1 MKKTLLFLT
10 ILFFSINSF
19 TQTLSVTGDT
29 IKSTQD
35 PCFETSASLT
45 ITNNSTNA
53 LDIHCEKV
61 IIDTALGTQNYF
73 CWGEECYGP
82 SQYVSS
88 SFNNLNPGESD
99 NIDFGGY
106 YNAFCSNAPATIR
119 YCFYPVSNPGD
130 RTCID
135 ITYNGNLTSFSTLKS
150 NSFSIYPNPSNDIIN
165 ISLSKDEIK
174 EIIIFN
180 VFGEKITQKN
190 LIVES
195 NLKVDLSDYSN
206 GTYFIVAINNDLSK
220 TVKKFILQ

>member
-1 MKKTLLFLT
+1 M
-10 ILFFSINSF
+10 
-19 TQTLSVTGDT
+19 
-29 IKSTQD
+29 
-35 PCFETSASLT
+35 
-45 ITNNSTNA
+45 
-53 LDIHCEKV
+53 DIHCEKV

-135 ITYNGNLTSFSTLKS
+135 ITYNGNLTSFSSLKS
-150 NSFSIYPNPSNDIIN
+150 NSFSIFPNPSNEIIN

-174 EIIIFN
+174 EILIFN
-180 VFGEKITQKN
+180 AFGEKITQKN
-190 LIVES
+190 LIIES

-206 GTYFIVAINNDLSK
+206 GIYFIVAVNNDLSR

>member
-73 CWGEECYGP
+73 CWGEECYGR

-180 VFGEKITQKN
+180 VYGEKITQKN

>member
-119 YCFYPVSNPGD
+119 YCFYPVSNPAD

-135 ITYNGNLTSFSTLKS
+135 ITYNGNLTTFSTLKS

-180 VFGEKITQKN
+180 VYGEKITQKN

>member
-19 TQTLSVTGDT
+19 TQTLSVIGDT

-73 CWGEECYGP
+73 CWGVECYGP

-180 VFGEKITQKN
+180 VYGEKITQKN

>member
-88 SFNNLNPGESD
+88 SFNTLNPGESD

-106 YNAFCSNAPATIR
+106 YNAFCSNSPATIQ

-130 RTCID
+130 RTCIN
-135 ITYNGNLTSFSTLKS
+135 ITYNGNLTNISSLKS
-150 NSFSIYPNPSNDIIN
+150 NSFSVFPNPSNETIN
-165 ISLSKDEIK
+165 INLSKDEIK
-174 EIIIFN
+174 EILIFN
-180 VFGEKITQKN
+180 AFGEKITEKN
-190 LIVES
+190 LTVES
-195 NLKVDLSDYSN
+195 SLKVDLSDYSN
-206 GTYFIVAINNDLSK
+206 GTYFIVAINNDLSR

>member
-1 MKKTLLFLT
+1 MKKT
-10 ILFFSINSF
+10 ILFFTILLFSIDSF
-19 TQTLSVTGDT
+19 SQSLLVTGDT

-35 PCFETSASLT
+35 PCFETSAYLK
-45 ITNNSTNA
+45 ITNNSFNN

-73 CWGEECYGP
+73 CWGAECYGP

-88 SFNNLNPGESD
+88 SYNTLNPGESD
-99 NIDFGGY
+99 SIDFGGY
-106 YNAFCSNAPATIR
+106 YNAYCSNAPATIR
-119 YCFYPVSNPGD
+119 YCFYLVSDPGD

-135 ITYNGNLTSFSTLKS
+135 ITYNGNLTSFNTLKS

-174 EIIIFN
+174 KIIIFN
-180 VFGEKITQKN
+180 AFGEKVTEKN
-190 LIVES
+190 LIVEN
-195 NLKVDLSDYSN
+195 NLKVNLSDYSN
-206 GTYFIVAINNDLSK
+206 GTYFVVAINNDLIR

>member
-180 VFGEKITQKN
+180 VYGEKITQKN

-195 NLKVDLSDYSN
+195 NLKVDLTDYSN

>member
-10 ILFFSINSF
+10 VLFFSNNSF
-19 TQTLSVTGDT
+19 SQTLLVTGDT

-45 ITNNSTNA
+45 ITNNSINT

-73 CWGEECYGP
+73 CWGAECYGP

-88 SFNNLNPGESD
+88 SFNTLNPGESD

-106 YNAFCSNAPATIR
+106 YNAFCSNSPATIQ

-130 RTCID
+130 RTCIN
-135 ITYNGNLTSFSTLKS
+135 ITYNGNLTNISSLKS
-150 NSFSIYPNPSNDIIN
+150 NSFSVFPNPSNETIY

-174 EIIIFN
+174 EILIFN
-180 VFGEKITQKN
+180 AFGEKITEKN
-190 LIVES
+190 LTVERS
-195 NLKVDLSDYSN
+195 LKVDLSDYSN
-206 GTYFIVAINNDLSK
+206 GTYFIVAINNDLSR

>member
-10 ILFFSINSF
+10 VIFFCINGFS
-19 TQTLSVTGDT
+19 QTLLVTGDT

-35 PCFETSASLT
+35 PCIETSASLT
-45 ITNNSTNA
+45 ITNNSINT
-53 LDIHCEKV
+53 LDIHCENV

-73 CWGEECYGP
+73 CWGANCYG
-82 SQYVSS
+82 SETYISTDH
-88 SFNNLNPGESD
+88 NTLDPGEVD

-106 YNAFCSNAPATIR
+106 YRALCSNAPATIR
-119 YCFYPVSNPGD
+119 YCFYPVSNPSD

-135 ITYNGNLTSFSTLKS
+135 VTYNGNLTSFSPLKS
-150 NSFSIYPNPSNDIIN
+150 NSFSIYPNPSYDIIN
-165 ISLSKDEIK
+165 ISLSVDKIK

-206 GTYFIVAINNDLSK
+206 GTYFIVAINNDLSR
-220 TVKKFILQ
+220 TVKRFILQ

>member
-1 MKKTLLFLT
+1 MRKTLLFLT

-180 VFGEKITQKN
+180 VYGEKITQKN

-195 NLKVDLSDYSN
+195 NLKVDLTDYSN

>member
-180 VFGEKITQKN
+180 VYGEKITQKN

-195 NLKVDLSDYSN
+195 NLNVDLTDYSN

>member
-10 ILFFSINSF
+10 ILFFSIDSF
-19 TQTLSVTGDT
+19 TQTLSVIGDT

-180 VFGEKITQKN
+180 VYGEKITQKN

>member
-19 TQTLSVTGDT
+19 TQTLLVTGDT

-135 ITYNGNLTSFSTLKS
+135 ITYNGNLTSFSSLKS

-180 VFGEKITQKN
+180 VYGEKITQKN

-195 NLKVDLSDYSN
+195 NLKVDLTDYSN
-206 GTYFIVAINNDLSK
+206 GTYFIVAINNDLSN

>member
-29 IKSTQD
+29 IKSTQA

-180 VFGEKITQKN
+180 VYGEKITQKN

>member
-119 YCFYPVSNPGD
+119 YCFYPVSNPSD

-135 ITYNGNLTSFSTLKS
+135 IIYNGNLTSFSTLKS

-180 VFGEKITQKN
+180 VYGEKITQKN

>member
-10 ILFFSINSF
+10 ILFFSIDSF
-19 TQTLSVTGDT
+19 TQTLSVIGDT

>member
-10 ILFFSINSF
+10 ILFFSTNSF
-19 TQTLSVTGDT
+19 TQTLSVSGDT

-119 YCFYPVSNPGD
+119 YCFYPVSAPGN
-130 RTCID
+130 RACID
-135 ITYNGNLTSFSTLKS
+135 ITYNGNLTSFSPLKS
-150 NSFSIYPNPSNDIIN
+150 NSFSIFPNPSNEIIN
-165 ISLSKDEIK
+165 ISLPKDEIK

-190 LIVES
+190 LIIES

-206 GTYFIVAINNDLSK
+206 GTYFIVAINNDSSR

>member
-10 ILFFSINSF
+10 VLFFCINGFS
-19 TQTLSVTGDT
+19 QTLLVTGDT

-45 ITNNSTNA
+45 ITNNSINT

-73 CWGEECYGP
+73 CWGAECYGP

-88 SFNNLNPGESD
+88 SFNTLDPGESD

-106 YNAFCSNAPATIR
+106 YNAFCSNSPATIQ

-135 ITYNGNLTSFSTLKS
+135 ITYNGNLTSFSSLKS

-180 VFGEKITQKN
+180 VYGEKITQKN

>member
-1 MKKTLLFLT
+1 MKKTLIFLT
-10 ILFFSINSF
+10 VLFFSINSF
-19 TQTLSVTGDT
+19 TQTLSVAGDT

-45 ITNNSTNA
+45 ITNNSINT

-73 CWGEECYGP
+73 CWGAECYGP

-88 SFNNLNPGESD
+88 SFNTLNPGESD

-119 YCFYPVSNPGD
+119 YCFYPVSAPGD
-130 RTCID
+130 RTCIN
-135 ITYNGNLTSFSTLKS
+135 ITYNENLTNISSLS
-150 NSFSIYPNPSNDIIN
+150 SSSFSIFPNPSDEIIN
-165 ISLSKDEIK
+165 ISLTKDEIK

-206 GTYFIVAINNDLSK
+206 GTYFVVAINNDLSR
-220 TVKKFILQ
+220 TVKKFILH

>member
-150 NSFSIYPNPSNDIIN
+150 NSLSIYPNPSNDIIN

-180 VFGEKITQKN
+180 VYGEKITQKN

>member
-180 VFGEKITQKN
+180 VYGEKITQKN

-195 NLKVDLSDYSN
+195 NLNVDLSDYSN

-220 TVKKFILQ
+220 TDNKFILQ

>member
-180 VFGEKITQKN
+180 VYGEKITQKN

>member
-19 TQTLSVTGDT
+19 TQTLSVIGDT

-180 VFGEKITQKN
+180 VYGEKITQKN

>member
-10 ILFFSINSF
+10 VLFFSISSF
-19 TQTLSVTGDT
+19 SQTLLVTGDT

-45 ITNNSTNA
+45 ITNNSINT

-61 IIDTALGTQNYF
+61 IIDTASGTQNYF
-73 CWGEECYGP
+73 CWGAECYGP
-82 SQYVSS
+82 AQYVSS
-88 SFNNLNPGESD
+88 SFNTLNPGESD

-106 YNAFCSNAPATIR
+106 YNAFCSNSPATIQ
-119 YCFYPVSNPGD
+119 YCFYPVSDPAD
-130 RTCID
+130 RTCIN
-135 ITYNGNLTSFSTLKS
+135 ITYNGNLTNISSPKS
-150 NSFSIYPNPSNDIIN
+150 ISFSIFPNPSNEIIN
-165 ISLSKDEIK
+165 ISLAKDEVK

-190 LIVES
+190 LTVET

-206 GTYFIVAINNDLSK
+206 GTYFIVAINNDLSR

>member
-180 VFGEKITQKN
+180 VYGEKITQKN

-195 NLKVDLSDYSN
+195 NLNVDLSDYSN

>member
-19 TQTLSVTGDT
+19 TQTLSVSGDT

-165 ISLSKDEIK
+165 ISLSEDEIK

-180 VFGEKITQKN
+180 VYGEKITQKN

>member
-19 TQTLSVTGDT
+19 TQTLLVTGDT

-135 ITYNGNLTSFSTLKS
+135 ITYNGNLTSFSSLKS

-180 VFGEKITQKN
+180 VYGEKITQKN

-195 NLKVDLSDYSN
+195 NLKVDLTDYSN

>member
-135 ITYNGNLTSFSTLKS
+135 IIYNGNLTSFSPLKS

-180 VFGEKITQKN
+180 VYGEKITQKN

>member
-29 IKSTQD
+29 IISTQD

-45 ITNNSTNA
+45 ITNNSTKA

-180 VFGEKITQKN
+180 VYGEKITQKN

>member
-1 MKKTLLFLT
+1 MKKTLLILT

-135 ITYNGNLTSFSTLKS
+135 ITYNGNLTSFSSLKS

-180 VFGEKITQKN
+180 VYGEKITQKN

-195 NLKVDLSDYSN
+195 NLKVDLTDYSN

>member
-119 YCFYPVSNPGD
+119 YCFYPLSNPGD

-180 VFGEKITQKN
+180 VYGEKITQKN

>member
-1 MKKTLLFLT
+1 MKKTLLLFT
-10 ILFFSINSF
+10 VLFFSVNSF

-45 ITNNSTNA
+45 ITNNSINT

-73 CWGEECYGP
+73 CWGAECYGP

-88 SFNNLNPGESD
+88 SFNTLNPGESD

-106 YNAFCSNAPATIR
+106 YNAFCLNAPATIR
-119 YCFYPVSNPGD
+119 YCFYPVSAPND
-130 RTCID
+130 RTCIN
-135 ITYNGNLTSFSTLKS
+135 ITYNGNLTNIGSLKS
-150 NSFSIYPNPSNDIIN
+150 SSFSIFPNPSNEIIN
-165 ISLSKDEIK
+165 ISLPQDEIK

-180 VFGEKITQKN
+180 AFGEKITQKN

-206 GTYFIVAINNDLSK
+206 GTYFIVAINNDLRR

>member
-19 TQTLSVTGDT
+19 TQTLLVTGDT

-45 ITNNSTNA
+45 ITNNSTIA

-180 VFGEKITQKN
+180 VYGEKITQKN

-195 NLKVDLSDYSN
+195 NLKVDLTDYSN

>member
-29 IKSTQD
+29 TKSTQD

-180 VFGEKITQKN
+180 VYGEKITQKN

>member
-119 YCFYPVSNPGD
+119 YCFYPVSNPSD

-180 VFGEKITQKN
+180 VYGEKITQKN